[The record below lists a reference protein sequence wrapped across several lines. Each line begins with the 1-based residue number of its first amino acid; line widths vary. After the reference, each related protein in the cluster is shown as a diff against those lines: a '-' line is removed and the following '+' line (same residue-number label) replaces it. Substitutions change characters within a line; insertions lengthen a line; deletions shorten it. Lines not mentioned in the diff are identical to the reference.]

1 MFSSLKNVPITR
13 YIQGL
18 TEAIKRMGG
27 EIYEETA
34 VTEQNREMCKTDS
47 GHTVTG
53 EAVVLA
59 TNSPIHKILAVHS
72 RQYARRTY
80 VVGLKVPKGAIK

>member
-1 MFSSLKNVPITR
+1 
-13 YIQGL
+13 
-18 TEAIKRMGG
+18 MGG

-34 VTEQNREMCKTDS
+34 VIEQKREVCKTDA

-53 EAVVLA
+53 GAVVLA
-59 TNSPIHKILAVHS
+59 TNSPIHKILAIHS
-72 RQYARRTY
+72 RQFARRSY